1 MTTDDSNATGPITW
15 VLAPLEVEGL
25 IEACR
30 TASEVVVDLETTG
43 LDEFAVTGGESNK
56 GVAARIV
63 LASFTLPQEGDD
75 GRWDGETPV
84 TYVLPLSHPDSPFS
98 GSWRGTLRKVLQEG
112 VVATKRAVNNQNV
125 KFDARW
131 VYGLTGVDIS
141 ELIVWDTQVGS
152 HLLDERYST
161 RLKERAPLVFG
172 IPPWNDFDLTYP
184 GAAEEVPL
192 IELGEYACLAEGQQ
206 VITDR
211 GLVAIEQVRLTDR
224 LWDGLE
230 WVHHD
235 GVVFQG
241 MRDIIQY
248 AKLRAT
254 PDHLILT
261 DTGEWACLTSIA
273 AGTRRAASVT
283 GEGADRSV
291 SQPDRKH
298 STLPASS
305 SRRGDVLTLSHDLL
319 EAGQRSAARAYRM
332 SVSVGSQVRGATVG
346 TGLSAAVQRYGA
358 ALRNES
364 SIRRE
369 GDRGPLRLGL
379 GLHPL
384 GFRGVRG
391 ARPDGVGVR
400 SDRQQRALRARESE
414 TRDDEGQLGE
424 SPEHRQCAVH
434 GSDGCPRSSVG
445 PREDGPT
452 GLSAQEGRTGAAAA
466 AGVDG
471 GAGDQRA
478 VQTRVYDILNAGPRY
493 RFAVPGLIVSNCRD
507 TWWTWRLAQ
516 YQRQEMF
523 IRGGGYPEPIN
534 DPEPPQTAE
543 DYLTARLG
551 QVASWVAMPTVASL
565 TKMEQNGFR
574 LDIDWARSRLD
585 EEVSKRESGLD
596 KMAEKYGQPRESASS
611 AATSNW
617 FKSFTSRAVED
628 DDLRVGAMTAGGS
641 PQWNK
646 AVLGRQARAG
656 NEVAQLILDQ
666 RAATKLAEF
675 LTSWLQFVRSDGKI
689 HARYNVGKTVTGRL
703 SASEPN
709 MQQVT
714 KILRPAFIPDEGYV
728 LADFDFSQ
736 IELRVAAFVARCQPM
751 IDAFNDGQDLH
762 RLLGSYITKKP
773 PEEVTPYERQ
783 KAKSANFGLLYMQSP
798 EGYRTY
804 AEDVYGVIL
813 TQQEAAQFHAGFFER
828 WDGMKQWHE
837 QSTKRIM
844 ADGYIVSPIG
854 RVRRLPNIWSPVSA
868 LREEAA
874 RQGVNSPV
882 QGLASDLMQMAAAD
896 IQGLLPGT
904 KPVPNSRLVATVH
917 DSIVAQLPADNWR
930 EPAAEIARRMERS
943 GEWLK
948 RLGVTFD
955 VPIVADYSVGTRWSL
970 DDVSNPVSQL

>member
-192 IELGEYACLAEGQQ
+192 IELGEYAA
-206 VITDR
+206 
-211 GLVAIEQVRLTDR
+211 
-224 LWDGLE
+224 
-230 WVHHD
+230 
-235 GVVFQG
+235 
-241 MRDIIQY
+241 
-248 AKLRAT
+248 
-254 PDHLILT
+254 
-261 DTGEWACLTSIA
+261 
-273 AGTRRAASVT
+273 
-283 GEGADRSV
+283 
-291 SQPDRKH
+291 
-298 STLPASS
+298 
-305 SRRGDVLTLSHDLL
+305 
-319 EAGQRSAARAYRM
+319 
-332 SVSVGSQVRGATVG
+332 
-346 TGLSAAVQRYGA
+346 
-358 ALRNES
+358 
-364 SIRRE
+364 
-369 GDRGPLRLGL
+369 
-379 GLHPL
+379 
-384 GFRGVRG
+384 
-391 ARPDGVGVR
+391 
-400 SDRQQRALRARESE
+400 
-414 TRDDEGQLGE
+414 
-424 SPEHRQCAVH
+424 
-434 GSDGCPRSSVG
+434 
-445 PREDGPT
+445 
-452 GLSAQEGRTGAAAA
+452 
-466 AGVDG
+466 
-471 GAGDQRA
+471 
-478 VQTRVYDILNAGPRY
+478 
-493 RFAVPGLIVSNCRD
+493 RD